1 MNLVQ
6 DLAEQE
12 VKSFKSF
19 LVKFNIIGLAVG
31 TVIGLSLSNSTKLIS
46 DELIMPFIETTFK
59 MDDFKKFTLNIYD
72 VDIHIGLLI
81 SEFIKVFFILII
93 VFTIYNF
100 INIYMNDILSPNYL
114 EKETE
119 VLDKLNNTEDD
130 TKNIQIEILNELK
143 KLNNK

>member
-46 DELIMPFIETTFK
+46 DELIMPF
-59 MDDFKKFTLNIYD
+59 Y
-72 VDIHIGLLI
+72 
-81 SEFIKVFFILII
+81 
-93 VFTIYNF
+93 
-100 INIYMNDILSPNYL
+100 
-114 EKETE
+114 
-119 VLDKLNNTEDD
+119 
-130 TKNIQIEILNELK
+130 
-143 KLNNK
+143 

>member
-114 EKETE
+114 EKET
-119 VLDKLNNTEDD
+119 KF
-130 TKNIQIEILNELK
+130 
-143 KLNNK
+143 